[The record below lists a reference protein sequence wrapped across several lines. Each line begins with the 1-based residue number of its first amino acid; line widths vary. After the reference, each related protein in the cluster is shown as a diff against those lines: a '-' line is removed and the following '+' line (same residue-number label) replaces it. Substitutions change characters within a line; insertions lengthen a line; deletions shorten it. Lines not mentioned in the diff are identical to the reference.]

1 MTTSSSLV
9 GNLDRI
15 VVIGGGVVGM
25 SIAYHLASSG
35 YSNVIVLERDEL
47 GSGSTSKAT
56 GGIRQ
61 QFSSIV
67 NALLSR
73 EAVAYFKHFEYLVG
87 EPFKFR
93 QHGYLFVTSAPD
105 LFETA
110 RAGAELQQQ
119 LGIGAMV
126 VTPEEIGELH
136 RGARTDDLVGGTY
149 CPTDGSGSPADV
161 VQAFARQARRRGA
174 QIRQHVT
181 VLGIECDNSRHVRR
195 VMTTAGPIDA
205 AIVINAAGPWAGLV
219 AEMVGVSIP
228 LIPRPRQ
235 AFALAPAD
243 YVSGDMPFT
252 VDLDSGAYLH
262 PEDTGGVIGGTD
274 RDQGSSFEAKI
285 DESRLERLID
295 AITWRFPSLS
305 EARIMRG
312 WAGLREMT
320 PDDHA
325 MVGPVAAV
333 PGFWLAAGFSGHGF
347 MHSPIVGRE
356 LSRWL
361 LTGSTTLDLSPLDP
375 ARFASGEF
383 TPEGLVF

>member
-1 MTTSSSLV
+1 
-9 GNLDRI
+9 
-15 VVIGGGVVGM
+15 
-25 SIAYHLASSG
+25 
-35 YSNVIVLERDEL
+35 
-47 GSGSTSKAT
+47 
-56 GGIRQ
+56 
-61 QFSSIV
+61 
-67 NALLSR
+67 
-73 EAVAYFKHFEYLVG
+73 
-87 EPFKFR
+87 
-93 QHGYLFVTSAPD
+93 
-105 LFETA
+105 
-110 RAGAELQQQ
+110 
-119 LGIGAMV
+119 
-126 VTPEEIGELH
+126 
-136 RGARTDDLVGGTY
+136 
-149 CPTDGSGSPADV
+149 
-161 VQAFARQARRRGA
+161 
-174 QIRQHVT
+174 
-181 VLGIECDNSRHVRR
+181 
-195 VMTTAGPIDA
+195 
-205 AIVINAAGPWAGLV
+205 
-219 AEMVGVSIP
+219 MVGVSIP